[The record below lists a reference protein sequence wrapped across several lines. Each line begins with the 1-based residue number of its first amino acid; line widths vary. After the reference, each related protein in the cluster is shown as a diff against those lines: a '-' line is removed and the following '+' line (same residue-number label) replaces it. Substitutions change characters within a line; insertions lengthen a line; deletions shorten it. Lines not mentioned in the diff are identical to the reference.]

1 MGARAALAAPGP
13 RGAACYAVPMPA
25 ITVGGAA
32 ARIALA
38 LAIGLM
44 VGFEREWSNKDAGIR
59 TCALTALLGALAALA
74 GGALTVAALA
84 GILALIV
91 FINLRTLRAAGT
103 LEITTSVALLVVY
116 TLGVLVG
123 RGDFFTAV
131 AAALAATLLLTW
143 KLELHRF
150 AGSLH
155 PNEIRGAIWLG
166 LLAFVVYPL
175 LPNRTID
182 PWHLVNP
189 HALWVAVI
197 VVAAVGFV
205 NYVLMRL
212 YSGRG
217 MYYSAVLGG
226 LVSSA
231 AAVMELGT
239 DIRELGPGA
248 VAMSVTVTLLATL
261 AMFAR
266 NLVLLV
272 LLAPAGAPAAVPALL
287 AMALLAAVMLWR
299 RRAAQPAG
307 RTLTLS
313 SPLSLARVLEFGLLF
328 LVFQVAT
335 ELAQRYAGHWGT
347 YAVAAAGGIFNS
359 ASVTAAVGELAAHH
373 RIAPQLAG
381 MAAVV
386 SSIASAL
393 ANAPVMNRVL
403 RDRQA
408 GWSNERL
415 AWILAALGA
424 LVLTLQHLLS

>member
-1 MGARAALAAPGP
+1 
-13 RGAACYAVPMPA
+13 MPA
-25 ITVGGAA
+25 LSIGAAA

-59 TCALTALLGALAALA
+59 TCAFTALLGMLAALA
-74 GGALTVAALA
+74 GPALTVAGLVGIVALV
-84 GILALIV
+84 V
-91 FINLRTLRAAGT
+91 FINARALRADGS
-103 LEITTSVALLVVY
+103 LEITTAAALLVVY
-116 TLGVLVG
+116 ALGVLIG
-123 RGDFFTAV
+123 RGEFFIAV
-131 AAALAATLLLTW
+131 AAALAATLLLNI

-155 PNEIRGAIWLG
+155 PNEIRAALWLG
-166 LLAFVVYPL
+166 LFAFVVYPL
-175 LPNRTID
+175 LPNRTVD
-182 PWHLVNP
+182 PWRLINP

-217 MYYSAVLGG
+217 MFYSAVLGG
-226 LVSSA
+226 LVSST
-231 AAVMELGT
+231 AAVMELGAA
-239 DIRELGPGA
+239 IRELCQRSREAAPDA
-248 VAMSVTVTLLATL
+248 IAMSVTVTLLATL

-266 NLVLLV
+266 NLILLAIF
-272 LLAPAGAPAAVPALL
+272 APAGAPAAVPALV
-287 AMALLAAVMLWR
+287 AMAALAAAMIWR
-299 RRAAQPAG
+299 RRRATLPAG
-307 RTLTLS
+307 QSLALA
-313 SPLSLARVLEFGLLF
+313 SPLSLARVLQFGALF

-335 ELAQRYAGHWGT
+335 ELAQRYAGHWGIF
-347 YAVAAAGGIFNS
+347 AVAAAGGLFNS

-373 RIAPQLAG
+373 ALAPRLAG
-381 MAAVV
+381 LATVV

-408 GWSNERL
+408 GWSNQRL
-415 AWILAALGA
+415 AWMLAAAGA
-424 LVLTLQHLLS
+424 IVLAVQHLAP